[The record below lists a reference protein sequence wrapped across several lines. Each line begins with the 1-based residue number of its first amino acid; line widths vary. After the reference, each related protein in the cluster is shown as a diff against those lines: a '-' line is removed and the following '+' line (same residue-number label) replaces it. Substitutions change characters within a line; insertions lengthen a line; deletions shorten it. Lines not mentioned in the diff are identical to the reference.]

1 MSREAILALLC
12 GLLPLFII
20 HYAYWLNIH
29 TPDVLA
35 AVYQCNPY
43 FEGCVSVSR
52 AARSGPGLFWFKLV
66 MLPCAVLIAV
76 SWRNVGAW
84 MAGIMSELE
93 ITRLWTV
100 RLGMLGAV
108 ALVFYVIF
116 LGTEGEIYSWLRRYG
131 VVFFFGMTALAQL
144 LVARLV
150 WEAFGALKGWLAA
163 LFLVLVSLQW
173 VTGVFSVL
181 KRLIFDN
188 PDLIDRLENM
198 AEWLMIVLMSLG
210 FILIGLLL
218 LNQQDQKPQSY

>member
-1 MSREAILALLC
+1 MNREGILAALC
-12 GLLPLFII
+12 GLLTLVII

-29 TPDVLA
+29 TPGVLA

-52 AARSGPGLFWFKLV
+52 AARSGPGLLWFKLV
-66 MLPCAVLIAV
+66 MLPCALMIAV

-84 MAGIMSELE
+84 MAGIMPGWEKS
-93 ITRLWTV
+93 RLWTV
-100 RLGMLGAV
+100 RLGMVGAV

-116 LGTEGEIYSWLRRYG
+116 LGTEGEVYSWLRRYG

-150 WEAFGALKGWLAA
+150 WAAFGVLKGWLAS
-163 LFLVLVSLQW
+163 LFVVLVSLQW

-198 AEWLMIVLMSLG
+198 AEWLMILLMSLG
-210 FILIGLLL
+210 FILMGLFLC
-218 LNQQDQKPQSY
+218 NQQTRKPASY